1 MAALYASGNKRYRAL
16 VNRSF
21 SRMPQNNSFVSR
33 GGIWVL
39 AQVPVMLLAFAI
51 PVWQGRGHFTPA
63 GLVPMG
69 GVAVTLLGALLA
81 AWGFASLG
89 KALTPFPKPL
99 ADATLHRQGAYR
111 FMRHPMYTSV
121 MLVSLGWALWWLCEI
136 GVLYV
141 LVLAYFFDRKAAHEE
156 IWLRE
161 KYSEYADYARAVK
174 KFIPGVY

>member
-51 PVWQGRGHFTPA
+51 PVWQGRGHLTPD

-69 GVAVTLLGALLA
+69 GVAVTLLGVLLA
-81 AWGFASLG
+81 VWGFASLG

-99 ADATLHRQGAYR
+99 ADATLCRHGAYR

-121 MLVSLGWALWWLCEI
+121 MLVSLGWALWWLCEV

-141 LVLAYFFDRKAAHEE
+141 LGLAFFFDRKAVHEE

-161 KYSEYADYARAVK
+161 KYKDYADYARRVK
-174 KFIPGVY
+174 KFIPGLY

>member
-16 VNRSF
+16 ENRSF
-21 SRMPQNNSFVSR
+21 SCMPQNHSFVSR

-39 AQVPVMLLAFAI
+39 AQVLVMLLAFVI
-51 PVWQGRGHFTPA
+51 PVWLGRGHLIPA
-63 GLVPMG
+63 GWVPMG

-81 AWGFASLG
+81 VWGFASLG

-99 ADATLHRQGAYR
+99 ADATLCRQGAYR

-141 LVLAYFFDRKAAHEE
+141 LVVAFFFDRKAAYEE
-156 IWLRE
+156 RWLRQ
-161 KYSEYADYARAVK
+161 KYNEYADYAREVK
-174 KFIPGVY
+174 KFTPGVY

>member
-1 MAALYASGNKRYRAL
+1 
-16 VNRSF
+16 
-21 SRMPQNNSFVSR
+21 MPQNNSFVSR

-39 AQVPVMLLAFAI
+39 AQVPMMLLAFMI
-51 PVWQGRGHFTPA
+51 PVLHGRGHFTPA

-81 AWGFASLG
+81 VWGFAGLG

-111 FMRHPMYTSV
+111 FMRHPMYTGV
-121 MLVSLGWALWWLCEI
+121 MLMSLGWALWWLCEI
-136 GVLYV
+136 GVLYA
-141 LVLAYFFDRKAAHEE
+141 LGLALFFDRKAAYEE
-156 IWLRE
+156 IWLRQ